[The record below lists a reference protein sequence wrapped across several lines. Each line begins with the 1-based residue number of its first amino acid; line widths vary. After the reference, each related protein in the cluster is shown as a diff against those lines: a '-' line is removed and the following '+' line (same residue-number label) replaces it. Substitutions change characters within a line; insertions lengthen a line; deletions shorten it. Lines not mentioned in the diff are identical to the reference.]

1 MRDVQV
7 NKILFKLSNFQMAA
21 MGNVPIAMDSI
32 AQFASKIFHVARQEA
47 TDWMANMSTEFVYK
61 PSSSVTSACLVFRLS
76 SGHLPMLGKRKSWK
90 IYLSKFV

>member
-32 AQFASKIFHVARQEA
+32 AQFASKIFHVAR
-47 TDWMANMSTEFVYK
+47 
-61 PSSSVTSACLVFRLS
+61 
-76 SGHLPMLGKRKSWK
+76 
-90 IYLSKFV
+90 